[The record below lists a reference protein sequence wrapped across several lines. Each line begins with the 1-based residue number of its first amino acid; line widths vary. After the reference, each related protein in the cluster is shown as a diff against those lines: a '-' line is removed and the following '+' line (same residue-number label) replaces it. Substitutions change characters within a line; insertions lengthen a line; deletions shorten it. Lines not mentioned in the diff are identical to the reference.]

1 MLSGNNTGG
10 DYALP
15 RYSEELIADI
25 FAANDIIDYVS
36 RYVTLKKHGRDYM
49 GLCPF
54 HNEKSPSF
62 HVSADKQ
69 LFHCFGCGAGGNLV
83 QFVMR
88 SENLDFTDALK
99 LLADNAGIVIPED
112 NNSYDD
118 ELHRKRQKIYEMNKL
133 AARHFYGNLTDE
145 NIGAAARDY
154 ISDRRLSVKTV
165 KTYGLGYAKKSY
177 DDLLNVLKNAG
188 YTEQDAVE
196 ASLAAERDGKI
207 YDKFRDRLMFPIID
221 VRGNIIGFGGR
232 IISEDKNAEFK
243 PPKYLNSGETAAFDK
258 GKNLFS
264 LNLAKKADTK
274 QLILCEGYMDVISV
288 YQAGIENVVATL
300 GTALTENQ
308 AKIMCRYASEVL
320 ICYDMDE
327 AGRKAVMRAIDIFS
341 SVGGRT
347 RVVKMKG
354 AKDPDE
360 FIKAN
365 GAALF
370 KKSLSE
376 AIPSTEFKLATARVN
391 YNINETDGKI
401 RYVSEAAGIL
411 SGVNDPIEV
420 DAYINNLSET
430 TGIGKEAIYAE
441 YRKYASPK
449 KEQRSGVKRSIS
461 PKNSATLIKT
471 EDNKTEIEL
480 LNLISRDN
488 HVYRAVSEYIK
499 PEDYSDDTLRT
510 LADYIYKCRQ
520 NGTEPDAAGIM
531 NEFSDNEIQMSIAS
545 AVFYVLAECA
555 DKKNAVR
562 QMVVKV
568 LLDKNKRQIGECAG
582 DSKRLGELLT
592 EQRKIQEIK
601 LSWE

>member
-1 MLSGNNTGG
+1 M
-10 DYALP
+10 P
-15 RYSEELIADI
+15 KYSEDLIADI
-25 FAANDIIDYVS
+25 FAANDIVDYVS
-36 RYVTLKKHGRDYM
+36 RYVTLKKNGRDYM

-54 HNEKSPSF
+54 HNEKTPSF

-69 LFHCFGCGAGGNLV
+69 LFHCFGCGAGGNLI

-99 LLADNAGIVIPED
+99 LLADNAGIVLPED
-112 NNSYDD
+112 TDSYDD
-118 ELHRKRQKIYEMNKL
+118 KLHQKRKKIYEMNRL
-133 AARHFYGNLTDE
+133 AARHFYENLVDE
-145 NIGAAARDY
+145 KTGTAAREY
-154 ISDRRLSVKTV
+154 ISNRRLSAKTAKV
-165 KTYGLGYAKKSY
+165 YGIGYAKKSY
-177 DDLLNVLKNAG
+177 DDLLNKLKEAG
-188 YTEQDAVE
+188 YSEADAVE
-196 ASLAAERDGKI
+196 ASLAAERDGRV

-232 IISEDKNAEFK
+232 IISEDKNSDYK

-258 GKNLFS
+258 GRNLFS

-308 AKIMCRYASEVL
+308 AKIMCRYASEIL

-370 KKSLSE
+370 KKALSE
-376 AIPSTEFKLATARVN
+376 AVPSTEFKLSAAKIN

-411 SGVNDPIEV
+411 AGVRDPIEV
-420 DAYINNLSET
+420 DAYINNLSEQ

-441 YRKYASPK
+441 YRKHIAPKRENREFERRRSASA
-449 KEQRSGVKRSIS
+449 S
-461 PKNSATLIKT
+461 SAGAVTKT
-471 EDNKTEIEL
+471 SDKKTEIEL
-480 LNLISRDN
+480 LNLISRDG
-488 HVYRAVSEYIK
+488 HVFRAVREHIK
-499 PEDYSDDTLRT
+499 PEDYSLETLRT

-520 NGTEPDAAGIM
+520 DGREPDAAGIM
-531 NEFSDNEIQMSIAS
+531 NEFSGNNEAQSIAS

-562 QMVVKV
+562 QMVIKI
-568 LLDKNKRQIGECAG
+568 LLDKNKRQISECG
-582 DSKRLGELLT
+582 SDSKRLGEFLAQ
-592 EQRKIQEIK
+592 QRKIQEIK

>member
-1 MLSGNNTGG
+1 
-10 DYALP
+10 
-15 RYSEELIADI
+15 
-25 FAANDIIDYVS
+25 
-36 RYVTLKKHGRDYM
+36 
-49 GLCPF
+49 
-54 HNEKSPSF
+54 
-62 HVSADKQ
+62 
-69 LFHCFGCGAGGNLV
+69 
-83 QFVMR
+83 
-88 SENLDFTDALK
+88 
-99 LLADNAGIVIPED
+99 
-112 NNSYDD
+112 
-118 ELHRKRQKIYEMNKL
+118 
-133 AARHFYGNLTDE
+133 
-145 NIGAAARDY
+145 
-154 ISDRRLSVKTV
+154 
-165 KTYGLGYAKKSY
+165 
-177 DDLLNVLKNAG
+177 
-188 YTEQDAVE
+188 
-196 ASLAAERDGKI
+196 
-207 YDKFRDRLMFPIID
+207 
-221 VRGNIIGFGGR
+221 
-232 IISEDKNAEFK
+232 
-243 PPKYLNSGETAAFDK
+243 
-258 GKNLFS
+258 
-264 LNLAKKADTK
+264 
-274 QLILCEGYMDVISV
+274 MDVISV

-370 KKSLSE
+370 KKALSE

-449 KEQRSGVKRSIS
+449 KEQRSSVKRSIS
-461 PKNSATLIKT
+461 SKNSSTLIKT

-531 NEFSDNEIQMSIAS
+531 NEFSDNETQMNIAS
-545 AVFYVLAECA
+545 AVFYVLAE
-555 DKKNAVR
+555 
-562 QMVVKV
+562 
-568 LLDKNKRQIGECAG
+568 
-582 DSKRLGELLT
+582 
-592 EQRKIQEIK
+592 
-601 LSWE
+601 